1 MIMTIVVAYAC
12 FAIAEHTLHVS
23 GVMAVVA
30 SAITMGILWVPRISQ
45 TAIHTVKETWEV
57 IALIS
62 NSLLFLL
69 VGLSVDIASLI
80 NRIDV
85 IAIAILL
92 VLLSR
97 ATTIYTMVPA
107 TIKWFSLPHVSLG
120 ERHIMWWGGLKGGL
134 AIAIVLSVPE
144 DLPGRDLLLDLTLG
158 VVMFSLLV
166 NAPTIKPL
174 IEKLGIDKLT
184 DDELAELKQG
194 MMHAGKESSA
204 FINRFYKA
212 GIVSRSTEKVI
223 QKNTDNVFSSDIPA
237 IQKAQGIRHLRFSA
251 LRTEFDELK
260 KLHEINL
267 IQHYTYL
274 DIRNNIQRDRERIAA
289 NEGPGIS
296 DENTLSVFF

>member
-1 MIMTIVVAYAC
+1 MD
-12 FAIAEHTLHVS
+12 
-23 GVMAVVA
+23 
-30 SAITMGILWVPRISQ
+30 MG
-45 TAIHTVKETWEV
+45 
-57 IALIS
+57 
-62 NSLLFLL
+62 
-69 VGLSVDIASLI
+69 SLI
-80 NRIDV
+80 NRMDA

-97 ATTIYTMVPA
+97 ASTIYTMVPA

-174 IEKLGIDKLT
+174 MKKLGIDKLT

-194 MMHAGKESSA
+194 MIHAGEASSS

-212 GIVSRSTEKVI
+212 GIVSRSTEQLI
-223 QKNTDNVFSSDIPA
+223 QKNTDEVFASDIPA
-237 IQKAQGIRHLRFSA
+237 IQRAQGIRHMRFGA

-260 KLHEINL
+260 KLHDIGL

-289 NEGPGIS
+289 NEDPGNSTDIAS
-296 DENTLSVFF
+296 KTGLFITMEHAL